1 MAHKPRV
8 CGLFLCLVT
17 FPCSYIPLETRKLE
31 TMAGAKE
38 TPRQRMIGMM
48 YLVLTALLALNVS
61 KSILDAFVAI
71 EENIQKANLT
81 ELFRGDERKAQLI
94 EIAIDKS
101 NPNRARKAKLLQEVI
116 ADIDRM
122 TAEQIQLMDAL
133 KLEIL
138 NACGE
143 DTKTIDPELGILME
157 RYDVKRNA
165 LKPIRMNLERVQG
178 QDKYDEVMHILIG
191 DDIRSPQGRGMQ
203 LWKSMLGFRK
213 ELTEKIASTQLGTD
227 GEQGFD
233 RSYYFKAPMIN
244 SFSSQLDLDKTIRKS
259 MANSKVHPEDEAM
272 ILEIYKSLSKEEYS
286 TVHDVEKVH
295 WIGKTFDH
303 APVVAALAS
312 LSSLQKDVL
321 SARANA
327 LTLIRSRVAGDDYSF
342 NKILAIANGPEIVNE
357 GDEFALDVM
366 MVAYDSD
373 KQPKVTLN
381 GTSVEEVKDGQGHLQ
396 LRAQGSQMDLQ
407 GTITVRNKSGLEKT
421 IPWTKTVR
429 VMKPSGSI
437 ELPELNVLYRGYN
450 NLVRVVASGFESAE
464 LNATGATYTKVGDGY
479 HVVPS
484 GSGRTAQLAVL
495 GRSTDGKT
503 VVLRR
508 TDFRVLNLPDPTLY
522 WGGSKSGGN
531 IPTGDFKLFMK
542 YGPEVPLNAS
552 FSVVRWEMACG
563 ERPVTGNGNDVSSAR
578 QFILAIPKGRL
589 ISVSTWVRGPDN
601 ITRKISGVFTK

>member
-1 MAHKPRV
+1 
-8 CGLFLCLVT
+8 
-17 FPCSYIPLETRKLE
+17 
-31 TMAGAKE
+31 MAGAKE

-71 EENIQKANLT
+71 EENIQKSNLT

-94 EIAIDKS
+94 ETASDSS
-101 NPNRARKAKLLQEVI
+101 NPSRAKKAKLLQAVI

-122 TAEQIQLMDAL
+122 TAERIQLMDDL

-138 NACGE
+138 EACGE

-157 RYDVKRNA
+157 KYDPKNNA
-165 LKPIRMNLERVQG
+165 LKPIRMNLDKVQG
-178 QDKYDEVMHILIG
+178 QDKYDEVMYILIG
-191 DDIRSPQGRGMQ
+191 DDIRAPKGKGME
-203 LWKSMLGFRK
+203 LWKSLLNYRK
-213 ELTEKIASTQLGTD
+213 ELTEKIASSQLGGD
-227 GEQGFD
+227 GAQGFN

-244 SFSSQLDLDKTIRKS
+244 AFSSQQALDKAIRVS
-259 MANSKVHPEDEAM
+259 MSASKVHPEDEAM
-272 ILEIYKSLSKEEYS
+272 ILEIYKSLTKEEYS
-286 TVHDVEKVH
+286 TVHDIEKVH

-303 APVVAALAS
+303 APVVAAIAS

-327 LTLIRSRVAGDDYSF
+327 LTLLRSRVASDDYSF

-357 GDEFALDVM
+357 GDEFNLDVM

-381 GTSVEEVKDGQGHLQ
+381 GTQVEKVTDGQGHVQ
-396 LRAQGSQMDLQ
+396 LRAQGNQMDLQ
-407 GTITVRNKSGLEKT
+407 GTITIRNKSGLEKSL
-421 IPWTKTVR
+421 PWSKTVR

-437 ELPELNVLYRGYN
+437 ELPQLNVLYRGYN
-450 NLVRVVASGFESAE
+450 NVVRVVASGFESAE
-464 LNATGATYTKVGDGY
+464 LNATGATYSKVGDGY

-484 GSGRTAQLAVL
+484 GSGKTAQLSVV
-495 GRSTDGKT
+495 GRSADGKT

-522 WGGSKSGGN
+522 WGGAKSGGN

-542 YGPEVPLNAS
+542 YGPEVPLSAS
-552 FSVVRWEMACG
+552 FSVTRWEMACG
-563 ERPVTGNGNDVSSAR
+563 ERPVSGTGNDVSSAR
-578 QFILAIPKGRL
+578 QFILAVPKGRL
-589 ISVSTWVRGPDN
+589 VSVSTWVRGPDN
-601 ITRKISGVFTK
+601 IVRKITGVFTK